1 MASQLLEQLRADLN
15 AAMKSRDQV
24 TTSTIRMVLS
34 AIQVASVA
42 GDEAA
47 DLSDQEIIAVL
58 RSEAKRR
65 VEAAELYEQA
75 GRTEQALAEKS
86 ECEVIE
92 KYLPAAMDDAALQTL
107 VDEEIAAAREAGAE
121 GPQAMGRVIKAVK
134 DRAGDAADGGRIA
147 GLVKASLTS

>member
-42 GDEAA
+42 GDEAT

-86 ECEVIE
+86 EREVIE